1 MFITKISIK
10 RPLAIAM
17 VFLALILFGGISL
30 TRLPVNFLPNISL
43 PMMVVSTAYP
53 GAGPEEI
60 ETEITEGLERA
71 VGSASNLRSITSTT
85 SENSSMIMLEFEW
98 GTDIDAAANDVRD
111 KLSLVMPYLPD
122 DAESP
127 FIFKFDVSQQPVV
140 MYNLLGNID
149 EIEMNEINDDIADKL
164 QRVGGVAGAFNFSE
178 GAKEIQIKMDPVRM
192 RGTGITPQQIMG
204 ALQAHNVDYP
214 LGNVEEGE
222 RVFIVK
228 TVGQYRTLED
238 IRKTVVGAGKDG
250 TPILLSH
257 VADVESNIPERESIS
272 RTNGVKSVWGIV
284 QKRTDANTV
293 QVCNGVVEKLG
304 EIEKE
309 LPPGVSINIVFNSA
323 EFINES
329 VQSTFITLIIGGI
342 LAIIILFLFLG
353 NIRYTLY
360 VAIAIPITVFF
371 ALLLMYL
378 FNMSLNIISLGGLTV
393 AIGMVL
399 DSAIVVFEA
408 IFRHRER
415 GEDGDKA
422 ANTGAQEVGTAI
434 TASTLTTVAV
444 FLPLILVSG
453 FASFFFKELALTV
466 TFALLSSLLVALTIV
481 PMLSAKFL
489 RIHSIADRKRGI
501 GEHFRGFY
509 EGIEEKY
516 TRFLGWAL
524 DHRGRIFFGTLAVF
538 IVSLFLFPFIGAE
551 MSPDTDQGEIQIK
564 AEMPIGTNLEA
575 TNEAV
580 KQLEEIIRKEVPE
593 LDVLATSIGSSGGI
607 TSLFMSSSGPHAAQI
622 YMELVGSE
630 ERDRSDR
637 EIMRDLRPKVKG
649 IPGLN
654 VYFSGGGMGQF
665 FGGSPIE
672 VKIIGYN
679 IDKARE
685 ISQKLMKKLEDV
697 KGLVDLESS
706 LGEGKPEYRLVID
719 RQKAAQFGLT
729 PYQIGSVLR
738 SRIEGVVAT
747 QFREEGEE
755 YDIRVMSDEKFHN
768 SLVEVS
774 SMTITTP
781 MGEIPLQNF
790 VKDTTAIGPVVIERE
805 DNARVVTISGNI
817 EGRDQGSVA
826 EDVQKVLDSMLIPAD
841 FELELSGGFEEMEKT
856 FADIRFV
863 IFIALILVY
872 MIMVGQFESF
882 KEPFIIMFTVPLA
895 IIGVLWMLFF
905 TGTTINMQSLIGI
918 LLLGGIVVNN
928 AIVYID
934 YTNQLRRKG
943 GLPLKEAVIK
953 AGRIRMRPIL
963 MTAFTTSFGLIPMA
977 LALGSGNEMRAPMAR
992 AVIGGLIVAT
1002 FLTLVFIPTLYT
1014 MIEHR
1019 RESRTGLRNQE
1030 GKQRS

>member
-1 MFITKISIK
+1 MFITDISIK

-17 VFLALILFGGISL
+17 VFLALILFGAIAV
-30 TRLPVNFLPNISL
+30 TKLPVNFLPNITF
-43 PMMVVSTAYP
+43 PMMVVSTNYP

-122 DAESP
+122 DANDP
-127 FIFKFDVSQQPVV
+127 LIFKFDVSQQPVV
-140 MYNLLGNID
+140 MYNLLGEID
-149 EIEMNEINDDIADKL
+149 EMEMNDINDDITDKL
-164 QRVGGVAGAFNFSE
+164 QRIGGVAGSFNLTE
-178 GAKEIQIKMDPVRM
+178 ATKEIQVKVDPVRM
-192 RGTGITPQQIMG
+192 RGTGITPEQIMG
-204 ALQAHNVDYP
+204 MLRAHNVDYP

-222 RVFIVK
+222 KVYILK
-228 TVGQYRTLED
+228 TVGQYETLED
-238 IRKTVVGAGKDG
+238 IRKTVVGYGKNG
-250 TPILLSH
+250 TPILLSN
-257 VADVESNIPERESIS
+257 VADVKESTPEKKNIS
-272 RTNGVKSVWGIV
+272 RTNGIKSIWGFV

-293 QVCNGVVEKLG
+293 QVCNGVVERLD
-304 EIEKE
+304 EIQKE
-309 LPPGVSINIVFNSA
+309 LPPGVEIDIVFNSA
-323 EFINES
+323 EFIIKS
-329 VQSTFITLIIGGI
+329 VRSTFTTLIIGGI
-342 LAIIILFLFLG
+342 LAIVILFLFLG

-360 VAIAIPITVFF
+360 VAVAIPITLFF

-408 IFRHRER
+408 IFRHREK
-415 GEDGDKA
+415 GESGDRA
-422 ANTGAQEVGTAI
+422 ASVGAQEVGTAI

-444 FLPLILVSG
+444 FLPLLLVSG

-466 TFALLSSLLVALTIV
+466 TFALISSLFVALTIV

-489 RIHSIADRKRGI
+489 RIQREDVRKRGI
-501 GEHFRGFY
+501 GKKFRSFY
-509 EGIEEKY
+509 ERIEERY
-516 TRFLGWAL
+516 TGFLGWAL
-524 DHRGRIFFGTLAVF
+524 EHRARIFFGTLAVF

-551 MSPDTDQGEIQIK
+551 MSPYTDQGEIQVR

-580 KQLEEIIRKEVPE
+580 KQLEEILVKEVPE
-593 LDVLATSIGSSGGI
+593 IDILATTVGSGSGI
-607 TSLFMSSSGPHAAQI
+607 MSLFMGGSGPHAAQI

-630 ERDRSDR
+630 ERERSDR
-637 EIMRDLRPKVKG
+637 DIMRDLRPKVKG

-654 VYFSGGGMGQF
+654 VYFSGGGMEEF
-665 FGGSPIE
+665 FGGSPIV
-672 VKIIGYN
+672 VKIIGYE

-685 ISQKLMKKLEDV
+685 ISQKLMQKLSEV
-697 KGLVDLESS
+697 EGLVDLESS
-706 LGEGKPEYRLVID
+706 LGKGKPEYRLIVD

-729 PYQIGSVLR
+729 PYQIGSVMR

-747 QFREEGEE
+747 QYREKGKE
-755 YDIRVMSDEKFHN
+755 YDIRVMADKDLRN
-768 SLVEVS
+768 SLAKIS
-774 SMTITTP
+774 SMTITTQ
-781 MGEIPLQNF
+781 MGEIPLRNF
-790 VKDTTAIGPVVIERE
+790 VKDTIAIGPVVIEHE
-805 DNARVVTISGNI
+805 DNFRVVKVSGNI

-826 EDVQKVLDSMLIPAD
+826 KDVQKVLDNTVIPAD
-841 FELELSGGFEEMEKT
+841 FDLELSGGFEEMERT

-934 YTNQLRRKG
+934 YTNQLRRKQG
-943 GLPLKEAVIK
+943 MKLKEAVIR

-1014 MIEHR
+1014 MIEHIREKR
-1019 RESRTGLRNQE
+1019 REL
-1030 GKQRS
+1030 KD